1 MHDGAGYTVM
11 EYVGGESLKEILQQR
26 REDNNGVIA
35 PMPVDQA
42 LAYVLAILPAFAYL
56 HDHNLLFCDFK
67 PENVIQQGDGVKLID
82 LGGVRRT
89 DDLTSAIFGT
99 VGYQAPE
106 VAEVGPSVASDIYT
120 IGRTLATLVLDFR
133 GNTTTYVASLP
144 PVADTPVFQQYDS
157 FYRLLAKACALD
169 PADRFAT
176 ADEMRTQLLGVL
188 REVVAADAGPG
199 NPALHSAASV
209 LFEAPVADVASR
221 PLAWDELPTLRRDDH
236 DPMASWLA
244 GVNVVDPDARL
255 AALADAPED
264 TVEVRLARARAAIEA
279 ERFDVLRDT
288 IATILADDPW
298 EWRAAWIGG
307 LGELAQGDPVAARAS
322 FNAVYGQVP
331 GELAP
336 KLALAAACE
345 LSGEPDIAESLYV
358 ICARTDANYTAPAA
372 FGLMRVREARG
383 DLDGALHALDLVG
396 PTRGSYVESR
406 TLRAHLLAASGRGL
420 PALADAMASV
430 STVAIAPR
438 ERAELAVGVLRSALD
453 TVTASGPEP
462 TTRIAGVP
470 ADEPA
475 LRDALRG
482 RVPRARVAHRLTGRA
497 HHARGPRERGAPV
510 DDPMSDSPAP
520 TPGGTVAE
528 PSGVLECPACG
539 EPSPEGARFCEACGT
554 PLAPL
559 PASPAPDAGTGP
571 AADPATDAATDPAAA
586 GTTGSGPGS
595 GDGTGDEPDEPSG
608 GPSAE
613 TGDITA
619 ETGAR
624 PCVRCGGRVAEDG
637 YCTECGEPAAS
648 ERDHWAER
656 PASWV
661 AGVCDRG
668 VRHSRNEDAMAL
680 AASESATAERAFAA
694 LVVRRRL
701 LRARLRRREPRRGP
715 RRARRARGARPD
727 GPTRDRRGLGAHGRV
742 VRAPRRRVARR
753 AGRDP
758 RDRGHDGRP
767 REPAVVHVRR
777 GRPRRA
783 ARRGGLGGR
792 LARLLDPGRRR
803 RAPAQR
809 RRLVGAGDDRA
820 RRPARPGGDVAA
832 GARHHALARPRR
844 PRPGGPHGRDAAR
857 PRRLAARVLG
867 RPVELLLP
875 APDLAALVRST
886 QDRVGDDPQTL
897 AGALVDWA
905 NAQGGRDNITA
916 TLARFSRASS
926 TAPPPPPRRTPPPP
940 DAHRASGPD
949 DPIACTNTRTTEGAP
964 WPSSPPRSTRT
975 SSCPRARRTST
986 RSSP

>member
-1 MHDGAGYTVM
+1 VTTTATVPCSEPGCPGTIEDGYCNVCGSPAGGSGAAPTGTATGASATGAPAPGSAAAASPSAMLGTGFVEGRPGTAPGSADPDGERSTRTGRTSSSRLASTALGSARTAATGSKATRRVGTSSTRLRGRGLGAGLTTVPSVPVRDPLQSVMAVPEVAERKRFCPACGEKVGRGRDGQPGRTSGFCPHCGTRFDFTPQLKPGDLVGGQYEVVGCLAHGGLGWIYLARDQNVSGRWVVLKGLLNSGDPDAYAAAISERQFLAEVEHPLIVEIYNFAMHDGAGYTVM
-11 EYVGGESLKEILQQR
+11 EYVGGESLKEILQAR
-26 REDNNGVIA
+26 REANNGVID

-82 LGGVRRT
+82 LGGVRRA
-89 DDLTSAIFGT
+89 DDMTSAIFGT

-209 LFEAPVADVASR
+209 LFEAPVADVAGR
-221 PLAWDELPTLRRDDH
+221 PLAWDELPSLRRDDH

-288 IATILADDPW
+288 IARILADDPW
-298 EWRAAWIGG
+298 EWRAAWVGG
-307 LGELAQGDPVAARAS
+307 LGELAQGDAVAARAS

-372 FGLMRVREARG
+372 FGLMRIREARG

-406 TLRAHLLAASGRGL
+406 TLRAHLLAESGRGL

-430 STVAIAPR
+430 AAVSIAPR
-438 ERAELAVGVLRSALD
+438 ERAELAVGVLRSALE
-453 TVTASGPEP
+453 TVTTSGPEP

-475 LRDALRG
+475 LRDAL
-482 RVPRARVAHRLTGRA
+482 
-497 HHARGPRERGAPV
+497 
-510 DDPMSDSPAP
+510 
-520 TPGGTVAE
+520 
-528 PSGVLECPACG
+528 
-539 EPSPEGARFCEACGT
+539 EGA
-554 PLAPL
+554 
-559 PASPAPDAGTGP
+559 
-571 AADPATDAATDPAAA
+571 
-586 GTTGSGPGS
+586 
-595 GDGTGDEPDEPSG
+595 
-608 GPSAE
+608 
-613 TGDITA
+613 
-619 ETGAR
+619 
-624 PCVRCGGRVAEDG
+624 
-637 YCTECGEPAAS
+637 Y
-648 ERDHWAER
+648 
-656 PASWV
+656 
-661 AGVCDRG
+661 
-668 VRHSRNEDAMAL
+668 
-680 AASESATAERAFAA
+680 
-694 LVVRRRL
+694 
-701 LRARLRRREPRRGP
+701 RE
-715 RRARRARGARPD
+715 
-727 GPTRDRRGLGAHGRV
+727 
-742 VRAPRRRVARR
+742 
-753 AGRDP
+753 
-758 RDRGHDGRP
+758 
-767 REPAVVHVRR
+767 
-777 GRPRRA
+777 
-783 ARRGGLGGR
+783 
-792 LARLLDPGRRR
+792 
-803 RAPAQR
+803 
-809 RRLVGAGDDRA
+809 
-820 RRPARPGGDVAA
+820 
-832 GARHHALARPRR
+832 
-844 PRPGGPHGRDAAR
+844 
-857 PRRLAARVLG
+857 
-867 RPVELLLP
+867 
-875 APDLAALVRST
+875 LAALTDSRDERIV
-886 QDRVGDDPQTL
+886 
-897 AGALVDWA
+897 LVDRA
-905 NAQGGRDNITA
+905 NEV
-916 TLARFSRASS
+916 
-926 TAPPPPPRRTPPPP
+926 RRWTV
-940 DAHRASGPD
+940 R
-949 DPIACTNTRTTEGAP
+949 
-964 WPSSPPRSTRT
+964 
-975 SSCPRARRTST
+975 
-986 RSSP
+986 